1 MYALIAAVPILLTI
15 VFMVFL
21 NWSAKR
27 SLVISWLAAF
37 AVACS
42 VWGMGIGEAAARTV
56 AGFLASFE
64 TSAIIFGAILLMNVL
79 KQSGAMASINGMFS
93 GITEDA
99 RLQAIIVGYCFAGF
113 IEGAAGFGT
122 PAALG
127 APILISL
134 GFPPLAAAAICLVCN
149 STPVNPGPVGV
160 PLLTASKVVAD
171 AVKHLGGDPEKF
183 TTVLTRWVCIPNMIG
198 GLFIIMA
205 IVFMMCKVFG
215 KNRSFRDAV
224 PAVPFCLLTGVV
236 VGSIYIVMS
245 FFAAPE
251 LISMT
256 AFLGGMIVM
265 MFCAKK
271 GVCVPKKVWTFDG
284 YKEWGE
290 FSWQSTTVVTSVKD
304 KGMKPLLAWGPYI
317 VIGVILVLTRLNAF
331 GLKTLFNNDPFI
343 LRVGNILGFEEIG
356 WNFKFLYNPG
366 IMPFVL
372 VAILTVPL
380 HRMSREEAKIAV
392 ADSVKNWSGAATALL
407 FGVAMVNLYRYTSSA
422 PIGAAIAGVAADAE
436 FTFKNSSML
445 YVMADALAKLF
456 QGTYFIIAPLIG
468 VLGAFMSGSCTVSN
482 TLFASLQ
489 FETATLVG
497 LSQVLI
503 VALQTMGGGIGN
515 MICVNNIVAVC
526 ATTGTNGNE
535 GKLIRT
541 NIFPC
546 LIYAAVVATVV
557 GLLLAAGVDPMPE
570 LLAK

>member
-1 MYALIAAVPILLTI
+1 
-15 VFMVFL
+15 
-21 NWSAKR
+21 
-27 SLVISWLAAF
+27 
-37 AVACS
+37 
-42 VWGMGIGEAAARTV
+42 MGIGEAAARTV

-205 IVFMMCKVFG
+205 VVFMMCKAFG

-271 GVCVPKKVWTFDG
+271 GV
-284 YKEWGE
+284 
-290 FSWQSTTVVTSVKD
+290 
-304 KGMKPLLAWGPYI
+304 M
-317 VIGVILVLTRLNAF
+317 
-331 GLKTLFNNDPFI
+331 
-343 LRVGNILGFEEIG
+343 EI
-356 WNFKFLYNPG
+356 N
-366 IMPFVL
+366 
-372 VAILTVPL
+372 
-380 HRMSREEAKIAV
+380 
-392 ADSVKNWSGAATALL
+392 SGAA
-407 FGVAMVNLYRYTSSA
+407 N
-422 PIGAAIAGVAADAE
+422 
-436 FTFKNSSML
+436 
-445 YVMADALAKLF
+445 
-456 QGTYFIIAPLIG
+456 
-468 VLGAFMSGSCTVSN
+468 
-482 TLFASLQ
+482 
-489 FETATLVG
+489 
-497 LSQVLI
+497 
-503 VALQTMGGGIGN
+503 
-515 MICVNNIVAVC
+515 
-526 ATTGTNGNE
+526 
-535 GKLIRT
+535 
-541 NIFPC
+541 
-546 LIYAAVVATVV
+546 
-557 GLLLAAGVDPMPE
+557 
-570 LLAK
+570 